1 MTLIFPAVHFAMNAS
16 AITEVAKN
24 AMDGIFALA
33 IALKIVVNLFV
44 VEVWH
49 VGLLPDNKYNFQ
61 LVLRENA
68 AYSLRQRF

>member
-33 IALKIVVNLFV
+33 IALKIVGNLFV

-49 VGLLPDNKYNFQ
+49 VGLLPDNK
-61 LVLRENA
+61 
-68 AYSLRQRF
+68 

>member
-1 MTLIFPAVHFAMNAS
+1 
-16 AITEVAKN
+16 
-24 AMDGIFALA
+24 MDGIFALA
-33 IALKIVVNLFV
+33 IALKIVGNLFV